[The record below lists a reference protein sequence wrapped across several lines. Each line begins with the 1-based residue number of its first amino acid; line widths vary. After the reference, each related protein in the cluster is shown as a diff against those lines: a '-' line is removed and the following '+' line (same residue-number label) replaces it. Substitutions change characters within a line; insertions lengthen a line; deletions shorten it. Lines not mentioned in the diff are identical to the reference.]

1 MLKSNEDILESNEVI
16 LKSNK
21 SRTLVNVKI
30 IGMEV
35 IRMNEQNDNFTM
47 QDQTVAPVFNQEQAV
62 VPEVNQAQ
70 TVVQEDNQAQT
81 KAPEGSQPQETTYTQ
96 KTTYTQETTY
106 TTDDIEKNKTIAGLS
121 YLIFFLPLVVCPE
134 SKFGKFHAN
143 QALVLL
149 IAGIAGNVVLGLIP
163 IIGWMLMPVYGLF
176 ILVLGIMGLIN
187 GFGGKAKRLPFIGKF
202 TIIR

>member
-1 MLKSNEDILESNEVI
+1 
-16 LKSNK
+16 
-21 SRTLVNVKI
+21 
-30 IGMEV
+30 MEV

-47 QDQTVAPVFNQEQAV
+47 QAQTVASEFNQEQAV
-62 VPEVNQAQ
+62 VPEFKQ
-70 TVVQEDNQAQT
+70 TQT
-81 KAPEGSQPQETTYTQ
+81 KAPEGSQAQESTYTQ
-96 KTTYTQETTY
+96 KNTYTQETTY

-163 IIGWMLMPVYGLF
+163 IIGWMLMPVFGLF

-187 GFGGKAKRLPFIGKF
+187 GFGGKAKKLPIIGKF